1 MAQSPI
7 LKHRLHRLTQIQIM
21 RYEMQNTRYKKRDT
35 PQDTLRWKYETG
47 FTIVE
52 LLLALAIASILLA
65 AVATAF
71 NASIINY
78 RENEDI
84 FKAIN
89 SARGALFRIT
99 SQLRDAN
106 SVNPD
111 SPDNECALETADGDF
126 VTYQYNNVDNKLYLI
141 DGSPGSPYVLCDN
154 VTAMTFTK
162 DTVFIES
169 IEKVRSVQIS
179 ITVTR
184 GNIQRKI
191 SAAAVIRRN
200 LSW

>member
-1 MAQSPI
+1 MTRDV
-7 LKHRLHRLTQIQIM
+7 HRLNLAVNDGGCKM
-21 RYEMQNTRYKKRDT
+21 RHTRYSKQNMDCR
-35 PQDTLRWKYETG
+35 LRAASIRCG

-89 SARGALFRIT
+89 SARGALLRIT
-99 SQLRDAN
+99 SQLR
-106 SVNPD
+106 
-111 SPDNECALETADGDF
+111 TADAVDPNAPNNKCNF
-126 VTYQYNNVDNKLYLI
+126 FTADAEDITYEYRNADKKLYLI
-141 DGSPGSPYVLCDN
+141 TNSDGQEYVLCDN

-162 DTVFIES
+162 TPTDDGTDC
-169 IEKVRSVQIS
+169 KSVQIS

-184 GNIQRKI
+184 GNAQRKI

>member
-1 MAQSPI
+1 MR
-7 LKHRLHRLTQIQIM
+7 KHRLHRL
-21 RYEMQNTRYKKRDT
+21 RDT

-65 AVATAF
+65 TIATAF

-84 FKAIN
+84 FHVIN
-89 SARGALFRIT
+89 SARQSLFRIT
-99 SQLRDAN
+99 SQLRTADAVEP
-106 SVNPD
+106 SAPV
-111 SPDNECALETADGDF
+111 NECTLITAAGDDI
-126 VTYQYNNVDNKLYLI
+126 TYQYNNGDNKLYLI
-141 DGSPGSPYVLCDN
+141 TNDDLSDPDYVLCDN

-162 DTVFIES
+162 TPTDDGTDC
-169 IEKVRSVQIS
+169 KSVQIS

-184 GNIQRKI
+184 GNVERKI
-191 SAAAVIRRN
+191 SAAAAIRRN

>member
-1 MAQSPI
+1 VNQ
-7 LKHRLHRLTQIQIM
+7 
-21 RYEMQNTRYKKRDT
+21 MQNTRYEIRDT
-35 PQDTLRWKYETG
+35 KYETG

-52 LLLALAIASILLA
+52 LLLALAMASILLA

-89 SARGALFRIT
+89 SARGALLRIT
-99 SQLRDAN
+99 SQLRTADAVDPN
-106 SVNPD
+106 SPA
-111 SPDNECALETADGDF
+111 NECTLITAGGDDI
-126 VTYQYNNVDNKLYLI
+126 TYQYNNGDNKLYLI
-141 DGSPGSPYVLCDN
+141 TNNNLSDPDYVLCDN

-162 DTVFIES
+162 DTVVIES
-169 IEKVRSVQIS
+169 IEKVRSVQVS
-179 ITVTR
+179 ITVAR
-184 GNIQRKI
+184 GNAQRKI
-191 SAAAVIRRN
+191 SAAAVVRRN

>member
-1 MAQSPI
+1 M
-7 LKHRLHRLTQIQIM
+7 H
-21 RYEMQNTRYKKRDT
+21 NTRYKKRDT
-35 PQDTLRWKYETG
+35 KYETG

-65 AVATAF
+65 TVATAF

-84 FKAIN
+84 FHVIN
-89 SARGALFRIT
+89 SARQALFRIT
-99 SQLRDAN
+99 SQLRTADAVEP
-106 SVNPD
+106 S
-111 SPDNECALETADGDF
+111 SPVNECTLITAGGDDI
-126 VTYQYNNVDNKLYLI
+126 TYQYNNGDNKLYLI
-141 DGSPGSPYVLCDN
+141 DNLSGSDYVLCDN

-162 DTVFIES
+162 TPTDDGTDC
-169 IEKVRSVQIS
+169 KSVQIS
-179 ITVTR
+179 ITVAR
-184 GNIQRKI
+184 GNVQRKI

>member
-1 MAQSPI
+1 
-7 LKHRLHRLTQIQIM
+7 
-21 RYEMQNTRYKKRDT
+21 MQNTRYKKRDT
-35 PQDTLRWKYETG
+35 PQNTLRWKYETG

-65 AVATAF
+65 TIATAF

-84 FKAIN
+84 FKVIN
-89 SARGALFRIT
+89 SARQSLYRLT
-99 SQLRDAN
+99 SQLRTADAVDPN
-106 SVNPD
+106 SPA
-111 SPDNECALETADGDF
+111 NECTLITADGDDI
-126 VTYQYNNVDNKLYLI
+126 TYRYNNADNKLYLI
-141 DGSPGSPYVLCDN
+141 DNLSGNNYVLCDN

-162 DTVFIES
+162 DTVIIES

-179 ITVTR
+179 ITVAR
-184 GNIQRKI
+184 GNVERKI
-191 SAAAVIRRN
+191 SAAAAIRRN

>member
-1 MAQSPI
+1 MPYT
-7 LKHRLHRLTQIQIM
+7 KTQITQIA

-65 AVATAF
+65 AIATAF

-89 SARGALFRIT
+89 SARGALLRIT
-99 SQLRDAN
+99 SQLRTADAVDPN
-106 SVNPD
+106 SPV
-111 SPDNECALETADGDF
+111 NECTLITAGGDD
-126 VTYQYNNVDNKLYLI
+126 VTYQYNNGDNKLYLI
-141 DGSPGSPYVLCDN
+141 DNLSGSDYVLCDN
-154 VTAMTFTK
+154 VTAMTFAK
-162 DTVFIES
+162 DTVIIEG
-169 IEKVRSVQIS
+169 IEKVRSVQVS
-179 ITVTR
+179 ITVAR
-184 GNIQRKI
+184 GNAQRKI

>member
-1 MAQSPI
+1 
-7 LKHRLHRLTQIQIM
+7 
-21 RYEMQNTRYKKRDT
+21 MQNTRYKKRDT

-52 LLLALAIASILLA
+52 LLVALAIASILLA

-89 SARGALFRIT
+89 SARGALLRIT
-99 SQLRDAN
+99 TQLRTADAVDN
-106 SVNPD
+106 T
-111 SPDNECALETADGDF
+111 SPANECTLITAGGDD
-126 VTYQYNNVDNKLYLI
+126 VTYQYNNGDNKLYLI
-141 DGSPGSPYVLCDN
+141 TNDDLTDPDYVLCEN
-154 VTAMTFTK
+154 VTAMSFTK
-162 DTVFIES
+162 TPTVDGTDC
-169 IEKVRSVQIS
+169 KSVQIS
-179 ITVTR
+179 ITVAR
-184 GNIQRKI
+184 GNAQRKI